1 MAASVLSVRVE
12 SDVKEAFAK
21 LCEELGMSSSTAVNM
36 FMRQML
42 RERALPFAPRLQ
54 VPVRDVIVEY
64 DSVASAVAAAAKK
77 RPAIE
82 TVVLFGSLARG
93 EATEKSDIDLRVRL
107 KEGERMGLIAMSSF
121 ADEIRAQTGRDVDVV
136 SALDLRADIAEEIE
150 RDGIVLY
157 ECA

>member
-121 ADEIRAQTGRDVDVV
+121 VDEIRTQTGRDVDVV
-136 SALDLRADIAEEIE
+136 SALDLRADMAEEIE